1 METARRY
8 EQPIGWF
15 SEMRSRMAKG
25 KHAAALFEVINR
37 GKRPDQQIGMT
48 GALRTPRWWF
58 KRNSSGQTAGQTTAQ
73 SPSQPAAAA
82 SDSPIPPQ
90 AGSSLRPGWKIDPDR
105 QLISLKLTYTSAAI
119 TAFALVIAL
128 SLAYLVGRTLRSGPA
143 TANASP
149 SIEETLNQP
158 PQPRVLDVPQNNPDA
173 TAQSSN
179 SAPPAQPSAATP
191 PPTTVIQDGKRQN
204 GLNYVVIQSYPDE
217 KTAIEVR
224 NLLAQNDIGST
235 IEKGL
240 RGLNPNWY
248 IVVGTDGFARPSS
261 AEYQAYIRRLQAIS
275 AKYAQKGSFRSFEP
289 MGYRWDRGN

>member
-1 METARRY
+1 
-8 EQPIGWF
+8 
-15 SEMRSRMAKG
+15 MAKG

-58 KRNSSGQTAGQTTAQ
+58 KRNASGQTAAQ
-73 SPSQPAAAA
+73 SPAAPASAP
-82 SDSPIPPQ
+82 SDPSSMPLTDSPR
-90 AGSSLRPGWKIDPDR
+90 RPGWKIDPDR

-128 SLAYLVGRTLRSGPA
+128 SLAYLVGRSLRSGPA
-143 TANASP
+143 TASASP
-149 SIEETLNQP
+149 SIEEALNQP

-173 TAQSSN
+173 
-179 SAPPAQPSAATP
+179 PAQPSSSSPADQPPAATP

-224 NLLAQNDIGST
+224 NLLAQNNIGAT

-275 AKYAQKGSFRSFEP
+275 AKYAQKGSFKSFDP